1 MLKEL
6 DPFLKDESVSKRRG
20 ASEGSQ
26 SCLRRTK
33 ELCTDKGVI
42 SVTVTFLITI
52 VGVVLLVVARSLDIM
67 WLDDLSRYII
77 SAGLF
82 GFASGGTNGLTVL
95 MLLYKIPLLWG
106 SG

>member
-6 DPFLKDESVSKRRG
+6 DPFLKDESESKRE
-20 ASEGSQ
+20 STSQTCQ

-33 ELCTDKGVI
+33 ELCVDKGVI
-42 SVTVTFLITI
+42 SVAITFLIFI
-52 VGVVLLVVARSLDIM
+52 VGVVLLVVARSLDIG
-67 WLDDLSRYII
+67 WLDELARYFI

-82 GFASGGTNGLTVL
+82 GFASGGTNGLAVL
-95 MLLYKIPLLWG
+95 MLLYRIPLLCG